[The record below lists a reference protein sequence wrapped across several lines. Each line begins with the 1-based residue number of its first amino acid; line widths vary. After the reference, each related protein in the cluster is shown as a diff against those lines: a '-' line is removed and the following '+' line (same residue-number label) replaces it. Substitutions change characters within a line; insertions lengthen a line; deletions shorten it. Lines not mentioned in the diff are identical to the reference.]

1 MAKVVAGVKEG
12 RRGHAD
18 ASAVGAGKT
27 LTALATVVRLAEHIE
42 QSGAVRSGTLV
53 MLPTKALVKEWLL
66 EIAAHTAGFHV
77 IEQRED
83 GSLFSLSYG
92 RATPPIDGNAL
103 VISTLDR
110 VCEHP
115 FVRQAASSHLTLTP
129 NPNT

>member
-1 MAKVVAGVKEG
+1 
-12 RRGHAD
+12 
-18 ASAVGAGKT
+18 
-27 LTALATVVRLAEHIE
+27 
-42 QSGAVRSGTLV
+42 

-103 VISTLDR
+103 IISTLDR
-110 VCEHP
+110 VSEHP
-115 FVRQAASSHLTLTP
+115 FVRQAAWDLVLIDECLAVQNAAAKRCPSAWRQIEVWALGNRAIWWGNRVGQSGGAIGWG
-129 NPNT
+129 NEWRGAIG